1 MSVTVPGRSRSS
13 SLVLLVKG
21 RAWRHRLLRAPGMS
35 HVGASLP
42 SLPLSGMLDMNL
54 VASELLLYS
63 LDFQAVIFSAFLR
76 HKPSCSIAGQYFSNH
91 RFPNRTG
98 TFWRIRLSRDVAPHC
113 IGLIPL
119 AGSRPPPY
127 PLGSVHLPL
136 FPFVVSQALPWAFG
150 YYGNSVTIGVAPCR

>member
-1 MSVTVPGRSRSS
+1 
-13 SLVLLVKG
+13 
-21 RAWRHRLLRAPGMS
+21 
-35 HVGASLP
+35 
-42 SLPLSGMLDMNL
+42 MNL

-98 TFWRIRLSRDVAPHC
+98 TFWRIRLSREVAPPC

-127 PLGSVHLPL
+127 PSGSVHLPL

-150 YYGNSVTIGVAPCR
+150 YYGNSVTMGVAPFR